1 MKMTK
6 RYSIVALIVLMG
18 ISGLLFWAF
27 SGNRSEAE
35 SLTQLSGREIEEIL
49 ASQATV
55 DNSVTANVIGSKES
69 RQAFLKGLKE
79 HLALAAAARDE
90 GLDSDAMFEVNLAYK
105 TRLLL
110 ADLYEIEQGYGPDKP
125 FLISEQDLQ
134 AFWSEPGNESAFKRD
149 MDTLL
154 TIQSDVQAKM
164 GTGIRPGPLAG
175 ESLTKARRRWAR
187 AKILSSKGELD
198 AKFMSSDNVKL
209 RLRVLEAGI
218 LSSEMLR
225 KHWNERIKA
234 TNAEIV
240 EFIRLNPQYDLGRK
254 RELAEQAL
262 ARVKNGEDIAKL
274 AAQLTEHRP
283 TKNTGG
289 LIENMTIGDMPAAL
303 ETALLAVTAGQVIDR
318 LIETELGFH
327 IAKLERKGIRKTTDG
342 REVVEYSFRQILFQN
357 KFEQPGVTDPN
368 IPPPFMTAE
377 EIARMQIEHKKR
389 DRFVA
394 EYLAKYRIDV
404 PEDFSAKTD

>member
-1 MKMTK
+1 MTK
-6 RYSIVALIVLMG
+6 RYSIFALIVLIG
-18 ISGLLFWAF
+18 IGGVLFWAF

-35 SLTQLSGREIEEIL
+35 SLTQLSESDIEKIL
-49 ASQATV
+49 ASQAAV
-55 DNSVTANVIGSKES
+55 DNSATANVTVSKES
-69 RQAFLKGLKE
+69 RQAFLTGLRE

-90 GLDSDAMFEVNLAYK
+90 GLDTDKLFEINRAYK

-110 ADLYEIEQGYGPDKP
+110 ADLYEVEQGHGPDKP
-125 FLISEQDLQ
+125 FPISEQEFQ
-134 AFWSEPGNESAFKRD
+134 AFWSESGNENAFKRD

-154 TIQSDVQAKM
+154 TIQTDVQTKM

-175 ESLTKARRRWAR
+175 ESLTKARKRWAR
-187 AKILSSKGELD
+187 AKILSSKAEGD
-198 AKFMSSDNVKL
+198 AKFMSSENVKL

-234 TNAEIV
+234 TNAEIA

-283 TKNTGG
+283 TKNLGG

-303 ETALLAVTAGQVIDR
+303 ETALLSAAAGQVIDR

-327 IAKLERKGIRKTTDG
+327 IAKLERKGTRETTDG
-342 REVVEYSFRQILFQN
+342 RDVVVYSFRQILFQN

-377 EIARMQIEHKKR
+377 EIAQMQIEREKR

-394 EYLAKYRIDV
+394 EYLAKYRINV
-404 PEDFSAKTD
+404 PEDFSARTD